1 MKEKKKK
8 KSKKRQ
14 ESKHV
19 DDSESS
25 EDEAPT
31 KEISFHECLVRSRNA
46 DKNFVAVKEFATT
59 PVRSSLSTLELKSQ
73 ERRFL
78 FFSLDAFPLSLSLP
92 HTHTHTHVRIA
103 SLDSIHPLTPPTT
116 THTHT
121 HRYDP
126 RWETLC
132 VTSIVLK
139 RAVQHYTRSCLKE
152 ARSISLR
159 VILYKSSLLSHPSH
173 SNSHELS
180 YTQVNA
186 AKTRQHQTTS
196 FRCTTVISPRNL
208 LGLWGNYEVTHVE
221 TNLPYTTRGTVQRK
235 CVSFRLLRQKNI
247 FARSWVL

>member
-103 SLDSIHPLTPPTT
+103 SLDSIHPLTP
-116 THTHT
+116 H
-121 HRYDP
+121 
-126 RWETLC
+126 
-132 VTSIVLK
+132 
-139 RAVQHYTRSCLKE
+139 A
-152 ARSISLR
+152 
-159 VILYKSSLLSHPSH
+159 
-173 SNSHELS
+173 
-180 YTQVNA
+180 
-186 AKTRQHQTTS
+186 
-196 FRCTTVISPRNL
+196 
-208 LGLWGNYEVTHVE
+208 
-221 TNLPYTTRGTVQRK
+221 
-235 CVSFRLLRQKNI
+235 
-247 FARSWVL
+247 